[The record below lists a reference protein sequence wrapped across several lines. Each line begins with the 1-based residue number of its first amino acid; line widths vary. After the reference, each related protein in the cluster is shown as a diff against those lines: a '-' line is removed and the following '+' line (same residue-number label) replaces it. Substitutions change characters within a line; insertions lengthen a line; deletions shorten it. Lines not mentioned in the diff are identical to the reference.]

1 MALID
6 AWRVFTEPHPPK
18 PGCCFGAALFA
29 LLEAVELGSRAQ
41 LAIERAV
48 LDSGGLQETPS
59 ATTAGI
65 IREFLASHPSIS
77 DPDPARACVLEIM
90 KRVDTP
96 KTAKDQIAKLEQIL
110 KVASAQGPSRGGAS
124 S

>member
-1 MALID
+1 MTLIE
-6 AWRVFTEPHPPK
+6 AWRAFTEPIPPK

-41 LAIERAV
+41 LSIERAV
-48 LDSGGLQETPS
+48 LDSGGLRETPS
-59 ATTAGI
+59 ATTVGI
-65 IREFLASHPSIS
+65 IREFLAVHPSIR

-90 KRVDTP
+90 ERVDTP
-96 KTAKDQIAKLEQIL
+96 KTAKDQIVKLEL
-110 KVASAQGPSRGGAS
+110 MLRVAPAQGPSRDGAS